1 MYCLVYLV
9 VKGVVGVGVV
19 LSADVSAVLGVRAG
33 DLGMS
38 VSEYADVLLRSQ
50 LFLLEELG
58 A

>member
-1 MYCLVYLV
+1 MYPV
-9 VKGVVGVGVV
+9 VEGVVGVGVV
-19 LSADVSAVLGVRAG
+19 LSSDVSAVLGVRAG

-58 A
+58 V